1 MNILFISFDADPPH
15 MGGTATVVN
24 VIAREFQNRGHE
36 VFLGFYTKSEHPSV
50 FFSKKVNL
58 ASETEIKS
66 FVERYSIDVIYNTQA
81 IGTNWNILKEYFP
94 NAKIVS
100 AYHNKPLLRY
110 FHLESLLNIFYESN
124 NAFYKFYTLCKIPL
138 LPFWKLR
145 SQRREQ
151 IEFQKMYANSD
162 KIQLLS
168 EKFYPNFLKILP
180 DASIKKLVAIGN
192 PIVYNALYPQNKLC
206 DKEKKVIVVCSTNY
220 QKRAYLMIKIWACIE
235 KDARFNDW
243 TFDFV
248 GGGEGFGRILEL
260 SRRLKLQR
268 INFVGYQQPLDYYYK
283 GSIFMMTSRYEG
295 WPMVLMEAM
304 QMGVVPVVYN
314 SFESL
319 SDIVTEGFNGFVVQ
333 NNKQNIFV
341 EKMKRLM
348 LDDTLRQEMAEH
360 AMESCQRYT
369 IEKIV
374 NRYESLFNDLI
385 KNE

>member
-1 MNILFISFDADPPH
+1 
-15 MGGTATVVN
+15 
-24 VIAREFQNRGHE
+24 
-36 VFLGFYTKSEHPSV
+36 
-50 FFSKKVNL
+50 
-58 ASETEIKS
+58 
-66 FVERYSIDVIYNTQA
+66 
-81 IGTNWNILKEYFP
+81 
-94 NAKIVS
+94 
-100 AYHNKPLLRY
+100 
-110 FHLESLLNIFYESN
+110 
-124 NAFYKFYTLCKIPL
+124 
-138 LPFWKLR
+138 
-145 SQRREQ
+145 
-151 IEFQKMYANSD
+151 
-162 KIQLLS
+162 
-168 EKFYPNFLKILP
+168 
-180 DASIKKLVAIGN
+180 
-192 PIVYNALYPQNKLC
+192 
-206 DKEKKVIVVCSTNY
+206 
-220 QKRAYLMIKIWACIE
+220 MIKIWACIE

-248 GGGEGFGRILEL
+248 GGGEGFSRILEL
-260 SRRLKLQR
+260 SRKLNLQR

-319 SDIVTEGFNGFVVQ
+319 SDIVTDGFNGFVVQ

-348 LDDTLRQEMAEH
+348 LDDTLRQEMAVH
-360 AMESCQRYT
+360 AMESCKRYT